1 MDDTEVRQL
10 DLIKIS
16 SLIMAAVLEGD
27 SPICVASSRL
37 TPRSVEANKINS
49 HQDIDCQVCVFGH
62 FKYLENTNKHS

>member
-27 SPICVASSRL
+27 SPIHEVSSRL
-37 TPRSVEANKINS
+37 GLRPVEANKINS
-49 HQDIDCQVCVFGH
+49 HQDIDRHVCVFGH
-62 FKYLENTNKHS
+62 FKYLQNTNKLS